1 MAPLSM
7 ETFHKHLATSAD
19 SPLDSGAAPRSYR
32 RFVIGFFW
40 LLALGVAGFGAILG
54 GVCTKNLNPDVMML
68 NPDVMMMESTENRLR
83 ADRSGEL
90 NRTGLRSVLA

>member
-1 MAPLSM
+1 M

-54 GVCTKNLNPDVMML
+54 RVCTKNL